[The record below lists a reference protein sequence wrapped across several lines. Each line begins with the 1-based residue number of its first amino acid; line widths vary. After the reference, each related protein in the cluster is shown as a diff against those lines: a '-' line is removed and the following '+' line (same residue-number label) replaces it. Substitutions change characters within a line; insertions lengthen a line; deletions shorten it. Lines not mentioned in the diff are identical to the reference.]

1 MVYFNKILLVIKWWK
16 YSLLQLP
23 VICLHNISVFEL
35 TNKENKKLIRLP
47 EVIVEW
53 GPGKKSS

>member
-23 VICLHNISVFEL
+23 VICLHKISVFEL